1 VYTVNQNT
9 NRRQIVGV
17 LDVGTINALL
27 GTNLPST
34 EVWMYS
40 GFIKHVKK
48 KHKGNFEAYHH
59 LIPDIIANPDYV
71 GQNPTEPDS
80 VELNQMRYAGSVA
93 GN

>member
-1 VYTVNQNT
+1 M
-9 NRRQIVGV
+9 
-17 LDVGTINALL
+17 L

-71 GQNPTEPDS
+71 G
-80 VELNQMRYAGSVA
+80 
-93 GN
+93 